1 MENLVEKLAKEHG
14 LTAGQA
20 SSILN
25 TIVNFTE
32 ENFPSK
38 GDQLEAILLTPGFNQ
53 NNQWQ
58 TANEKQ
64 TAINSYPL
72 YTLHKRK
79 AV

>member
-32 ENFPSK
+32 ENFPSR
-38 GDQLEAILLTPGFNQ
+38 GDQLEAILLSPGFEQ
-53 NNQWQ
+53 NTQWQ
-58 TANEKQ
+58 PAAEKIS
-64 TAINSYPL
+64 AVNSYPL
-72 YTLHKRK
+72 YTLHKRR